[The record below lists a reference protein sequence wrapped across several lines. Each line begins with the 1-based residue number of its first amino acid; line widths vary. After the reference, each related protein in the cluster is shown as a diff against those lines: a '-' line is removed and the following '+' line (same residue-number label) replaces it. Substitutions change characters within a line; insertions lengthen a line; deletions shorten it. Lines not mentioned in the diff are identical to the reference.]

1 MVVAGSII
9 EMRVSSLSFLLRAE
23 STERFE
29 STETERFE
37 STAESTSSVAEES
50 MNRVWSAVMAGEL
63 WGSMTEDSRWQYG

>member
-9 EMRVSSLSFLLRAE
+9 EMGVSSLSFLLRAE

-37 STAESTSSVAEES
+37 STAESTSSVAES

>member
-23 STERFE
+23 S
-29 STETERFE
+29 TERFE